1 MGYSSVRTD
10 PSEKLFSRQE
20 LLQNILLLT
29 SIILCLIAL
38 ANFSIC
44 IWIRYVKAKLGHK
57 GKKELAVCH
66 ISKLISI
73 FCNLLTRTLLKVL
86 ISDTEL

>member
-10 PSEKLFSRQE
+10 PTEKLFSRQE
-20 LLQNILLLT
+20 MLQNILLLT
-29 SIILCLIAL
+29 SIILGLIAL

-57 GKKELAVCH
+57 GKKELAVCQFFKAYQNILQFADKNTIKSAH
-66 ISKLISI
+66 L
-73 FCNLLTRTLLKVL
+73 
-86 ISDTEL
+86 